1 MGRKLISIYMSDEDV
16 ERIDSKWRPNL
27 EYKSRAD
34 YIRAKLNMRRTY
46 SKSED

>member
-16 ERIDSKWRPNL
+16 ERIDSEWRPNL

-34 YIRAKLNMRRTY
+34 YIRVLLGLHR
-46 SKSED
+46 E